1 MMPWFRPKTSEHVRS
16 DLPTRKVGGAK
27 KPTERGKSR
36 RQSPCCQVLGLGS
49 LGLCRL
55 SCQRQ
60 GTMLLYGA
68 WFYFISTTASFA
80 TEIGDVMGPNSPKA
94 TNKVNVRMCDVR
106 NPRLPARS
114 RSQSATD
121 ESLASSLFDESP
133 CPNPFFRMEHGQ
145 LWHSTRFMK

>member
-1 MMPWFRPKTSEHVRS
+1 MLPGFGTWPSGTMYVELPK
-16 DLPTRKVGGAK
+16 K
-27 KPTERGKSR
+27 
-36 RQSPCCQVLGLGS
+36 
-49 LGLCRL
+49 
-55 SCQRQ
+55 

-68 WFYFISTTASFA
+68 RFYFNSTAVFDS
-80 TEIGDVMGPNSPKA
+80 EIRDVMGPNSPKA

-121 ESLASSLFDESP
+121 ESLAFSLFDESP